1 MGVIYPAVPV
11 EDVVAELER
20 QALVGAVALEE
31 GQGGGRRL
39 KVDEV
44 QGPAVGVD
52 FGLEAVAVEVHP
64 PEMAVVALAAR
75 DLGPLP
81 LLGGKGLANGV
92 LVGIDDVIEVVQRKV
107 VDQPFALFDPLG
119 FGAVDVP
126 HFRCCELFVR
136 PSEVVFEAAT
146 PAAFPA
152 VFGVLVRRVVRAV
165 PAVPGGR
172 DHGQVDALFF
182 LQVQFFEPANGAAKV
197 RAGPVGLVVGL

>member
-75 DLGPLP
+75 DLGPLA
-81 LLGGKGLANGV
+81 LLGVEGLACRV
-92 LVGIDDVIEVVQRKV
+92 LVGVDDVIEVV
-107 VDQPFALFDPLG
+107 
-119 FGAVDVP
+119 
-126 HFRCCELFVR
+126 
-136 PSEVVFEAAT
+136 
-146 PAAFPA
+146 
-152 VFGVLVRRVVRAV
+152 
-165 PAVPGGR
+165 
-172 DHGQVDALFF
+172 
-182 LQVQFFEPANGAAKV
+182 
-197 RAGPVGLVVGL
+197 